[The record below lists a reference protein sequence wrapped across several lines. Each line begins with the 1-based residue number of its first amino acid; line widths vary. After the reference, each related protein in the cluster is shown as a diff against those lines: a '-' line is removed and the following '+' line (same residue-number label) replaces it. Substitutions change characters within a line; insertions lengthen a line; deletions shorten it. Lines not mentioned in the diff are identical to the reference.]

1 MAEVKWTNQAIED
14 INNIAEYISKDSKK
28 YARIQVDNF
37 FNRTEVLEKFPYSGR
52 IVPEAGNENIREL
65 IIGSYR
71 IVYHIISKTNIDIL
85 TVHHSYRL
93 LKL

>member
-1 MAEVKWTNQAIED
+1 MVEVKWTNQAIED

-28 YARIQVDNF
+28 YARIQVNNF
-37 FNRTEVLEKFPYSGR
+37 FKRTEVLAEFPYSGR